1 MSVLTYTDLHS
12 TVVDKNKN
20 PSEVDAAV
28 WAHASVKFPP
38 RKPIFRSNVSMN
50 REGSKL
56 RTPVASRTAG
66 QHPTLKAKSAEKLK
80 QQGRDHQGYS
90 SKVKGNGKMRESGVL
105 MNNRKSNLSF
115 SCLWTDIFKLSR
127 FINNLTYKD

>member
-1 MSVLTYTDLHS
+1 MTTSNGNGPIIHQFRESSELAWCFGIWIAHTASKLPYIHKHKMSVLTYTDLHS

-66 QHPTLKAKSAEKLK
+66 QHPT
-80 QQGRDHQGYS
+80 
-90 SKVKGNGKMRESGVL
+90 
-105 MNNRKSNLSF
+105 
-115 SCLWTDIFKLSR
+115 
-127 FINNLTYKD
+127 